1 MIEGHD
7 YTIYSN
13 GPGGRAR
20 MYALLALITAFLT
33 PLAQHWALVGLRR
46 YWGDDWNLAETALF
60 FGGFTALLL
69 FGILINAFDMY
80 LWRTRL
86 GGAMF
91 QIAALPVPPNLRGE
105 YRGTIETFSATDT
118 TAVTRTNY
126 VMRIAQTWEQIS
138 CSLQAEG
145 PTELGGLVRVSS
157 DMASIRVGMM
167 SDVTTL
173 RFVYTFEENLPR
185 QGGGTTVRQA
195 SGAATLEFR
204 RRLDAWVVTGH
215 YFDDLGRSGQVSL
228 AQVLPGTSPAAPP
241 PAGAPDARPEPTTAT
256 ESGRRD

>member
-20 MYALLALITAFLT
+20 MYALIALITAFLT

-46 YWGDDWNLAETALF
+46 YWGDDWNIAETALF

-69 FGILINAFDMY
+69 FGILINVFDVY

-86 GGAMF
+86 GGLMF
-91 QIAALPVPPNLRGE
+91 RIAALPVPPNLTGE
-105 YRGTIETFSATDT
+105 YRGTIETFTATDT
-118 TAVTRTNY
+118 AAVARTNY

-138 CSLQAEG
+138 CSLQTEG
-145 PTELGGLVRVSS
+145 QTRLGGLMRVSS
-157 DMASIRVGMM
+157 DMASIRVGMI

-173 RFVYTFEENLPR
+173 QFVYTFEESMR
-185 QGGGTTVRQA
+185 REGGGTTARQA
-195 SGAATLEFR
+195 LGAATLEFR
-204 RRLDAWVVTGH
+204 RRGDAWVVTGH

-228 AQVLPGTSPAAPP
+228 AQVLPGAPDP
-241 PAGAPDARPEPTTAT
+241 VHPLAGAPDDRAEPAAAT
-256 ESGRRD
+256 EPGRE